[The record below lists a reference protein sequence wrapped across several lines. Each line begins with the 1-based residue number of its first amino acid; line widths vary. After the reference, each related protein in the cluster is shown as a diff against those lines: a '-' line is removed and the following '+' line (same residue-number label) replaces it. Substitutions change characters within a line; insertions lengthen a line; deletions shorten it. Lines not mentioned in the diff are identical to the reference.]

1 MGILAHLAGRFFKTL
16 FGMFFAGLI
25 FAALGAG
32 GVLGVAFAVTHQWP
46 PQPLTIAAAI
56 AIGGLAAYA
65 AALTVLLRAILNAG
79 KTIERDI
86 VGAAERELTGA
97 KH

>member
-1 MGILAHLAGRFFKTL
+1 MGILAHLAGRVLKTL
-16 FGMFFAGLI
+16 FGMLFAGLL

-32 GVLGVAFAVTHQWP
+32 AALGVAFAVTQHWP
-46 PQPLTIAAAI
+46 PQPLAIAAAI
-56 AIGGLAAYA
+56 VIGGLAAYA

-79 KTIERDI
+79 KAIEHDL
-86 VGAAERELTGA
+86 VGAAEHELTGA